1 MVLFDRSVP
10 PARASSFAKSRT
22 CELVNPTQPCEA
34 KVPIF
39 DSGFPPWINDGM
51 PMGILIG
58 PSGFRLLPASTV
70 SPGETSFIDAT
81 QGESGGVHV
90 GLKMIVFALR
100 RPVGSGN
107 SG

>member
-1 MVLFDRSVP
+1 MVLSDRLVP

-22 CELVNPTQPCEA
+22 CALVKPTQPCEA

-39 DSGFPPWINDGM
+39 DAGFPPWINDGI

-58 PSGFRLLPASTV
+58 PSGFRALPAATV
-70 SPGETSFIDAT
+70 SPGVTSFIDST
-81 QGESGGVHV
+81 QGESGGVQV
-90 GLKMIVFALR
+90 GLKMIACALR
-100 RPVGSGN
+100 KPVGSGN